1 MFWDALSLDE
11 QEAVA
16 AIGTRRTYPEGSLVF
31 FDGDPATFVVIVLSG
46 KLKLTRS
53 AVDGRSILIEFRGA
67 GDIVGELGA
76 IDREPRSAT
85 VEVSSAVEAL
95 VVPADR
101 FRELLSDRGGVALAV
116 LSTVTERL
124 RESSRRR
131 LESGTSDAVTRLAGR
146 LVELA
151 EQQSPTAVDDL
162 VLDSALT
169 QQELAEWI
177 GVSRD
182 AVVLALRQLRELG
195 WIETGRQRIRI
206 RDLEALRRFSR

>member
-1 MFWDALSLDE
+1 MFWDDLSLDE

-16 AIGTRRTYPEGSLVF
+16 AIGTRRAYAEGSLVF
-31 FDGDPATFVVIVLSG
+31 FEGDPSTHVVIVISG

-53 AVDGRSILIEFRGA
+53 AVDGRSVLIEFRGA

-85 VEVSSAVEAL
+85 ATASSALEAL

-101 FRELLSDRGGVALAV
+101 FRELLSNRGDVALAV
-116 LSTVTERL
+116 LSTLTERL
-124 RESSRRR
+124 RESSHRR
-131 LESGTSDAVTRLAGR
+131 LESGTSDTVTRLAGR

-151 EQQSPTAVDDL
+151 DQQNPDAVDEV

-169 QQELAEWI
+169 QQELADWI
-177 GVSRD
+177 GASRD
-182 AVVLALRQLRELG
+182 AVVLALRQLREPG
-195 WIETGRQRIRI
+195 WIETGRQRLRI
-206 RDLEALRRFSR
+206 RDLDALRRFSN